1 MREDICAGD
10 RLRAYYRSQQSD
22 KWHAMLPYADNT
34 QWEIVLRYP
43 TIGQTTSLKFDK
55 TSGVMTIAHDRGVTV
70 TLYMLGS
77 VVESAVSSTA
87 YATTIDTKQLNR
99 KDLYMIYL
107 ERKEVG
113 DSRSYTFTLNDL

>member
-1 MREDICAGD
+1 M
-10 RLRAYYRSQQSD
+10 
-22 KWHAMLPYADNT
+22 PYADNT